1 MQPLK
6 RRLLYV
12 EGYADTLLAI
22 SLRLR
27 MAGFDVVTAESIKG
41 GLDLA
46 RMGGYDL
53 YLLAG
58 ILSDGLG
65 IDLCKLIRD
74 FDTATPIIFFS
85 ALAYP
90 YDREAA
96 IAAGAQEYLIKPN
109 DLEILEQAIAKLLG
123 L

>member
-1 MQPLK
+1 MQHVK

-27 MAGFDVVTAESIKG
+27 MAGFDVATAESIEG

-46 RMGGYDL
+46 RAGGYDL

-58 ILSDGLG
+58 ILSDGMGLE
-65 IDLCKLIRD
+65 LCKMIRG
-74 FDTATPIIFFS
+74 FDTRTPILFFS

-109 DLEILEQAIAKLLG
+109 DLERLEQAIAKLLG